1 MKIKINL
8 FQKIFIFSIFLII
21 FTVTVSYLFSTFLA
35 DSFYIDRKKSEILE
49 IVNNAKKLSID
60 EYIFKDYASE
70 LKNKEGINLY
80 ILSENDTDIY
90 DKDDTYYNYED
101 KYFTQLEDGFH
112 IKKLPFSNIMLLV
125 YKEELPNGELL
136 FVTTSLS
143 VMRSH
148 RHEVY
153 SLHLITF
160 FLTMILSIFLCRFF
174 AKKITKNIF
183 ELNRVAKQITNLDFS
198 EDVNIN
204 TTDELNEL
212 GKNINIMSKSI
223 SSSIDNLNSF
233 VSNASHELK
242 TPITVINTHV
252 QALLNGT
259 ITDEKI
265 KKDYYRV
272 LLKESREMT
281 SLVNDLLLISKL
293 SSLEK
298 KLDKE
303 ECSFL
308 NLLNESI
315 EKFEFLELKKDIE
328 WDIKIKNL
336 NIFVNNKLFKV
347 VLDNLVNN
355 ALKYSP
361 ENSIINIYQE
371 DNNIIFEN
379 PMYLTEKENIDNLF
393 QPFYR
398 GTSANELN
406 IEGSGLGLS
415 LIKRILD
422 LHSISYSIKIEKK
435 YFKFILTY

>member
-1 MKIKINL
+1 M
-8 FQKIFIFSIFLII
+8 
-21 FTVTVSYLFSTFLA
+21 
-35 DSFYIDRKKSEILE
+35 
-49 IVNNAKKLSID
+49 
-60 EYIFKDYASE
+60 
-70 LKNKEGINLY
+70 
-80 ILSENDTDIY
+80 
-90 DKDDTYYNYED
+90 
-101 KYFTQLEDGFH
+101 
-112 IKKLPFSNIMLLV
+112 
-125 YKEELPNGELL
+125 
-136 FVTTSLS
+136 
-143 VMRSH
+143 
-148 RHEVY
+148 
-153 SLHLITF
+153 
-160 FLTMILSIFLCRFF
+160 
-174 AKKITKNIF
+174 
-183 ELNRVAKQITNLDFS
+183 AKQITNLDFS

-242 TPITVINTHV
+242 TPITVINTHA

-259 ITDEKI
+259 ITNEKI

-379 PMYLTEKENIDNLF
+379 PMYLIEKENIDNLF

-406 IEGSGLGLS
+406 IEGNGLGLS

>member
-80 ILSENDTDIY
+80 VLSENDTDIY

-143 VMRSH
+143 VMSSY

-242 TPITVINTHV
+242 TPITVINTHA

-303 ECSFL
+303 ECNFL

-379 PMYLTEKENIDNLF
+379 PMYLIEKENIDNLF

>member
-80 ILSENDTDIY
+80 SLSENDTDIY

-143 VMRSH
+143 VMSNH

-242 TPITVINTHV
+242 TPITVINTHA

-303 ECSFL
+303 ECNFL

-379 PMYLTEKENIDNLF
+379 PMYLIEKENIDNLF

>member
-80 ILSENDTDIY
+80 ILSEKDTDIY

-143 VMRSH
+143 VMSSH
-148 RHEVY
+148 RYEVY

-242 TPITVINTHV
+242 TPITVINTHA

-303 ECSFL
+303 ECNFL

>member
-1 MKIKINL
+1 M
-8 FQKIFIFSIFLII
+8 
-21 FTVTVSYLFSTFLA
+21 
-35 DSFYIDRKKSEILE
+35 
-49 IVNNAKKLSID
+49 
-60 EYIFKDYASE
+60 
-70 LKNKEGINLY
+70 
-80 ILSENDTDIY
+80 
-90 DKDDTYYNYED
+90 
-101 KYFTQLEDGFH
+101 
-112 IKKLPFSNIMLLV
+112 
-125 YKEELPNGELL
+125 
-136 FVTTSLS
+136 
-143 VMRSH
+143 
-148 RHEVY
+148 
-153 SLHLITF
+153 
-160 FLTMILSIFLCRFF
+160 
-174 AKKITKNIF
+174 
-183 ELNRVAKQITNLDFS
+183 AKQITNLDFS

-242 TPITVINTHV
+242 TPITVINTHA

-303 ECSFL
+303 ECNFL

>member
-1 MKIKINL
+1 MSFEVGKKALDFLVANSGNRVNL
-8 FQKIFIFSIFLII
+8 EVDFFGGEPLMNWDVVKQLVEYGRSLEEPNNKKFRFTLTTNGVLLNDEIMEYLNKEMSNVVLSLDGRKEVNDRMRPFRTGKGSYDLIVPKFQK
-21 FTVTVSYLFSTFLA
+21 LA
-35 DSFYIDRKKSEILE
+35 DSR
-49 IVNNAKKLSID
+49 NQTN
-60 EYIFKDYASE
+60 
-70 LKNKEGINLY
+70 
-80 ILSENDTDIY
+80 
-90 DKDDTYYNYED
+90 YYVRGT
-101 KYFTQLEDGFH
+101 FTRD
-112 IKKLPFSNIMLLV
+112 
-125 YKEELPNGELL
+125 
-136 FVTTSLS
+136 
-143 VMRSH
+143 
-148 RHEVY
+148 
-153 SLHLITF
+153 
-160 FLTMILSIFLCRFF
+160 
-174 AKKITKNIF
+174 
-183 ELNRVAKQITNLDFS
+183 NLDFS

-361 ENSIINIYQE
+361 KNSIINIYQE

-379 PMYLTEKENIDNLF
+379 PMYLIEKENIDNLF

>member
-8 FQKIFIFSIFLII
+8 FQKIFIFSIFLIV
-21 FTVTVSYLFSTFLA
+21 FTVLVSYLFSTFLA
-35 DSFYIDRKKSEILE
+35 DSFYINRKKNEILE
-49 IVNNAKKLSID
+49 IVENAKKLSID

-70 LKNKEGINLY
+70 LKNREGINLY
-80 ILSENDTDIY
+80 ILTKNSTDIY
-90 DKDDTYYNYED
+90 NNSDDYYNYED
-101 KYFTQLEDGFH
+101 KYFTQLENGFH
-112 IKKLPFSNIMLLV
+112 IKNLPFSNIMLLI
-125 YKEELPNGELL
+125 YREELPNEGLL

-143 VMRSH
+143 VISSH

-183 ELNRVAKQITNLDFS
+183 ELNRIAKQITNLDFS
-198 EDVNIN
+198 EEANID

-212 GKNINIMSKSI
+212 GENINIMSKSI

-242 TPITVINTHV
+242 TPIAIINTHA
-252 QALLNGT
+252 QALLNET
-259 ITDEKI
+259 ITDEKL
-265 KKDYYRV
+265 KKEYYKV
-272 LLKESREMT
+272 LLKESKEMS
-281 SLVNDLLLISKL
+281 SLVSDLLLISKL

-298 KLDKE
+298 KLQKE

-328 WDIKIKNL
+328 WNIKIKDLDIHINK
-336 NIFVNNKLFKV
+336 KLFKV

-361 ENSIINIYQE
+361 ENSIINIYQK
-371 DNNIIFEN
+371 DKNIIFEN
-379 PMYLTEKENIDNLF
+379 PMYIAEKENLDKLF

-398 GTSANELN
+398 GTAANELN

-415 LIKRILD
+415 LIKKILD
-422 LHSISYSIKIEKK
+422 LHSIRYLINIEDN

>member
-143 VMRSH
+143 VMSSH

-242 TPITVINTHV
+242 TPITVINTHA

-281 SLVNDLLLISKL
+281 SLVNNLLLISKL

-303 ECSFL
+303 ECNFL

-315 EKFEFLELKKDIE
+315 KKFEFLELKKDIE